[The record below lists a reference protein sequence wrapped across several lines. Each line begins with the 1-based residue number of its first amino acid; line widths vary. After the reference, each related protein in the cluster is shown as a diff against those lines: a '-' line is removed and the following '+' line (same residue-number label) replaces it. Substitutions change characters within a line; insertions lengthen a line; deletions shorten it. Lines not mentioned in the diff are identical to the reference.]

1 LFCDAKHSKFV
12 HYLYSCPKYSGMEI
26 TMTKYDIAA
35 YVWPSY
41 TGKELRSRQ
50 FWPDGIGEWQT
61 VMSVPSRMCHKPSDY
76 KWDRKP
82 IWGCCDEAD
91 PKVMEMQIEEAVKH
105 GVNVFIYDW
114 YWYDRRPFLEQC
126 LDEGFLGA
134 SNNGKMKFYI
144 MWANHDAGY
153 TWDTRLSSLVFK
165 GQDPTVWLGSV
176 DRVEFEKVAHRVI
189 KNYFSKPNYYK
200 INGKPVFMIYDIDNL
215 VKGLGGIEA
224 TLDALE
230 WFRAETVKAGHPGLE
245 LQLTA
250 WGERVSNMSGVDGER
265 TISTKEGGPTL
276 GFDSVTNYQFVHF
289 CNMNRKYSEILP
301 EVYNEWKRM
310 DKDYSV
316 PYYPHVSI
324 GWDNNPRFV
333 NFTGCVCKE
342 NTPQEFEKALRKAK
356 EYVDTHSLPAPLIT
370 VNSWNEWTETSYL
383 EPDNLYG
390 YGYLDAVK
398 KVFVDELK

>member
-1 LFCDAKHSKFV
+1 
-12 HYLYSCPKYSGMEI
+12 
-26 TMTKYDIAA
+26 MTKYDIAA

-265 TISTKEGGPTL
+265 TISTKEVVPTL

-301 EVYNEWKRM
+301 EVYNEWERM